1 MPKGR
6 PGKRINVSFDE
17 ELLQKIDDYA
27 QSHYMSRSAFL
38 TYAASQVLLADKV
51 QRSLDEL
58 NSVLQKVYKRAA
70 ATPDFSISEKDVK
83 ELEHMEFM
91 LNLISGEYAEN
102 KAMTNN
108 VSEIQVSSD
117 DTEE

>member
-27 QSHYMSRSAFL
+27 RLHYMSRSAFL

-51 QRSLDEL
+51 QRSFDEL
-58 NSVLQKVYKRAA
+58 NTVMQKIYKRAA
-70 ATPDFSISEKDVK
+70 ATPDFSISEEDAKDF
-83 ELEHMEFM
+83 EQLEFA
-91 LNLISGEYAEN
+91 LNLLSGKYAEN
-102 KAMTNN
+102 KAMIDN
-108 VSEIQVSSD
+108 VPEVQLDNDSD
-117 DTEE
+117 K